1 MMPINFNDNAI
12 LNILGVDYTCTIN
25 GIDKSEVRNILQN
38 AYLAKKKKKR
48 NNIKIKKI
56 KKVYY
61 YI

>member
-38 AYLAKKKKKR
+38 AYLAKKKKK
-48 NNIKIKKI
+48 KKRGI
-56 KKVYY
+56 
-61 YI
+61 I